1 MMSYI
6 THTSQNP
13 PVYLWAST
21 PMIPVWMLLIQVEW
35 NGQKCVRQCKLTLVI
50 LFIFV
55 LFKDKYYRINFQR
68 DSNSDRQSRRRV
80 RCTLDHHHGP
90 SSVGIFNSTISNVP
104 PWAHPFLQL
113 RDDCMI
119 TFKRQNKRVELVFN
133 QWKSVLIFFL
143 NWLKSGARH

>member
-1 MMSYI
+1 MGGVSI
-6 THTSQNP
+6 TISFSLHSILVTD
-13 PVYLWAST
+13 
-21 PMIPVWMLLIQVEW
+21 WMLLIQVEW

-119 TFKRQNKRVELVFN
+119 TFKRQNKSLRYVSIKSHN
-133 QWKSVLIFFL
+133 WQQWM
-143 NWLKSGARH
+143 WHSGQTGSFSHW